1 MFVYDMSN
9 EQDIITFCKECNVV
23 HVTGVLQWFEDNPD
37 TSVEFFAVC
46 SACEQKIEYYEDI
59 ILDGDML
66 LCNDCYWMGNCVCCD
81 SYVGD
86 TEMVGVNPDEHYD
99 YSYICS
105 DCKEYHD
112 EEREIKC

>member
-66 LCNDCYWMGNCVCCD
+66 LCN
-81 SYVGD
+81 
-86 TEMVGVNPDEHYD
+86 
-99 YSYICS
+99 
-105 DCKEYHD
+105 
-112 EEREIKC
+112 